1 MSPAG
6 KGAAYLQLPSG
17 ALADRASDLSSRLA
31 DCDLCPRLCHVDRT
45 SDEIGWCGIGRQAVV
60 ASLGPHYG
68 EERPLVGSRGS
79 GTVFF
84 SGCNLGCVFCQN
96 DDISQNV
103 RGRRVGPETLA
114 AVFLEVQEMGCH
126 NLNLVTPTH
135 VAPQI
140 LEALVVA
147 ARLGLALP
155 IVWNCGGY
163 ESMESLAALDGVVD
177 IYMPD
182 FKLWDSEVADRLL
195 SAPDYPEVAREA
207 IAEMHRQVGDL
218 QMDERG
224 VATRGVLLRHLVLP
238 NGLAGTPDVAAFMA
252 SLSAD
257 TYFNLMDQYRPCH
270 HAFETDGIQRPPSFD
285 EWREALAQTRAAG
298 LTRLD

>member
-1 MSPAG
+1 VSDRSREPSYRSLPPGELAERAREL
-6 KGAAYLQLPSG
+6 AA
-17 ALADRASDLSSRLA
+17 RLE
-31 DCDLCPRLCHVDRT
+31 DCDLCPRLCRVDRT
-45 SDEIGWCGIGRQAVV
+45 ADELGTCGIGRQAVV
-60 ASLGPHYG
+60 ASLGPHFG

-96 DDISQNV
+96 DDISHRV

-135 VAPQI
+135 VAPPI
-140 LEALVVA
+140 VEALAVA
-147 ARLGLALP
+147 ARLGLRLP

-163 ESMESLAALDGVVD
+163 ESLEVLEVLDGVVD
-177 IYMPD
+177 VYMPD
-182 FKLWDSEVADRLL
+182 FKVWDPEVATRLFD
-195 SAPDYPEVAREA
+195 AADYPETAREA

-218 QMDERG
+218 EIDASG
-224 VATRGVLLRHLVLP
+224 VARRGVLLRHLALP
-238 NGLAGTPDVAAFMA
+238 NGLAGTPEVARFMA
-252 SLSAD
+252 SLSRQ

-270 HAFETDGIQRPPSFD
+270 DAFMTPGLERPLSFD

-298 LTRLD
+298 LERLD

>member
-1 MSPAG
+1 VIPRDPD
-6 KGAAYLQLPSG
+6 AAYLSLAPDALSQRARELG
-17 ALADRASDLSSRLA
+17 ARLA
-31 DCDLCPRLCHVDRT
+31 DCDLCPRSCRVDRT
-45 SDEIGWCGIGRQAVV
+45 AGETGHCGVGAQAVV

-79 GTVFF
+79 GTVFL
-84 SGCNLGCVFCQN
+84 SGCNLLCVFCQN
-96 DDISQNV
+96 DDISHRV

-140 LEALVVA
+140 LEGLSLA
-147 ARLGLALP
+147 ARAGLRLP

-163 ESMESLAALDGVVD
+163 ESLDVLALLDGVVD

-182 FKLWDSEVADRLL
+182 FKVWDPQVAERLL
-195 SAPDYPEVAREA
+195 DAPDYPEVARKA

-218 QMDERG
+218 ELDERG
-224 VATRGVLLRHLVLP
+224 VARRGLLLRHLVLP
-238 NGLAGTPDVAAFMA
+238 YGLAGTAEIATFAA
-252 SLSAD
+252 SLSKE

-270 HAFETDGIQRPPSFD
+270 QAFETAGLERPLSFD